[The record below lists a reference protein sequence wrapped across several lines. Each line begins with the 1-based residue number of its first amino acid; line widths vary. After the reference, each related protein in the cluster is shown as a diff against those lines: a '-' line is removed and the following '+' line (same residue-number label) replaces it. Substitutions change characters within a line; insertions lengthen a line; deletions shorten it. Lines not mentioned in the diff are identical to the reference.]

1 MWRTPIERKKYIES
15 DEWQTALVGAQA
27 ADLAAAL
34 GACEAFCE
42 ASAKCTA
49 CRCAASKRALAT
61 L

>member
-1 MWRTPIERKKYIES
+1 VENPYRKKKNIES

-42 ASAKCTA
+42 ASAECTA
-49 CRCAASKRALAT
+49 CRYSAP
-61 L
+61 